1 MNLTHRLIPGR
12 SIQAKLAGAIIVITA
27 SCLTFACTTFWLND
41 LRSTRKIYDRIVSGV
56 MEMISLNS
64 IASLYFEDSDG
75 AREILSSLKAGSDLV
90 EGAALYLSDGQRF
103 ATYVRPGHRSKDLFF
118 PELVRTEGKVVE
130 NNRVII
136 SREVRFKGATVGYL
150 LFRMDMTGYHRQ
162 LVWSSVQALVI
173 AVLSVLLGIF
183 ISLYLKRQ
191 LLGPVSHLVD
201 TVKQISREKEFSIRA
216 RGASND
222 EIGDLINGFNEMIGE
237 IQKRDHE
244 LERQRVGLE
253 DQVSTRT
260 RDLTEANRELKRLNL
275 ELSRANSAKSDFLS
289 RMSHELRTPLNGI
302 IGYTKLLMQ
311 GDSDLGDMET
321 ERLSVVLQCGEH
333 LLLMINDIL
342 DFSKM
347 EAGKFELK
355 NIPFDLAPFIRTTA
369 EMARS
374 KAREK
379 GLPIVIDMDEGIF
392 SRVTGDYQRI
402 RQVLFNLLSNAV
414 KFTDQGKIVL
424 GVMPVGNRIRFS
436 VTDTGVG
443 IPEKDLKDIFK
454 AFAQVGSVHHK
465 SEGTGLGLAI
475 SRHLV
480 GLMDARLCVES
491 VVGQGSR
498 FWFDIVLP
506 PQAKAPQAL
515 GPDLVASPGDPPPPS
530 LPKPP
535 PGPVLAILRARTDIG
550 DIAGIR
556 CWCGDNRENHQ
567 EYSAFFALT
576 EKLAKEFKINDINRL
591 VSVTTGPATE
601 MEQHENH
608 IGGG

>member
-1 MNLTHRLIPGR
+1 MNLINRLIPGR

-27 SCLTFACTTFWLND
+27 SCLTFACTTFWLNN
-41 LRSTRKIYDRIVSGV
+41 RRITRKNFDKIVSGV
-56 MEMISLNS
+56 MEMISINS
-64 IASLYFEDSDG
+64 IASLYFEDSDA
-75 AREILSSLKAGSDLV
+75 AREILLSLKAGSDLI
-90 EGAALYLSDGQRF
+90 EGAALYQADGHLF
-103 ATYVRPGHRSKDLFF
+103 ATYVRPENRSEDLFF
-118 PELVRTEGKVVE
+118 PGLVRSEGKMVE
-130 NNRVII
+130 KSRAII
-136 SREVRFKGATVGYL
+136 TREVRFKGATVGYL

-162 LVWSSVQALVI
+162 LAWYSVQALVI
-173 AVLSVLLGIF
+173 AILSVLLGIF

-260 RDLTEANRELKRLNL
+260 RDLTGANRELKRLNL

-289 RMSHELRTPLNGI
+289 RMSHELKTPLNGI
-302 IGYTKLLMQ
+302 IGYTKLLMK

-342 DFSKM
+342 DFSKI
-347 EAGKFELK
+347 EAGKFEIK
-355 NIPFDLAPFIRTTA
+355 NIPFDLAPFVRTTA

-379 GLPIVIDMDEGIF
+379 GLPIVIDMDQGVS

-402 RQVLFNLLSNAV
+402 RQVLLNLLSNAV

-436 VTDTGVG
+436 VTDTGIG
-443 IPEKDLKDIFK
+443 IPEKDMKAIFK
-454 AFAQVGSVHHK
+454 AFAQVGSVCRK

-475 SRHLV
+475 SLHLV

-491 VVGQGSR
+491 VVGKGSR

-506 PQAKAPQAL
+506 PQAQAPHLLA
-515 GPDLVASPGDPPPPS
+515 PDLVASPGDLFLPS
-530 LPKPP
+530 LPTPP
-535 PGPVLAILRARTDIG
+535 PGPVMATLRARTDMG

-556 CWCGDNRENHQ
+556 CWCGENMENYP

-576 EKLAKEFKINDINRL
+576 EKLAREFKINDINRL
-591 VSVTTGPATE
+591 ISVTTGTATE